1 MRGNESGCGSPYRGV
16 HSPRPFRNRD
26 GRHAIP
32 EDDHPQPQGDAR
44 LSEEAIIVKD
54 KMSAEEREI
63 LDGFE
68 RGELRS
74 AREELARRWTAP
86 R

>member
-1 MRGNESGCGSPYRGV
+1 M
-16 HSPRPFRNRD
+16 
-26 GRHAIP
+26 
-32 EDDHPQPQGDAR
+32 
-44 LSEEAIIVKD
+44 KD

>member
-1 MRGNESGCGSPYRGV
+1 MSRGK
-16 HSPRPFRNRD
+16 RPFHDRG

-32 EDDHPQPQGDAR
+32 ENDHPRPQDDAR

-74 AREELARRWTAP
+74 TSGAERELQVARQAAP
-86 R
+86 IRSTRPGE

>member
-1 MRGNESGCGSPYRGV
+1 MSRSK
-16 HSPRPFRNRD
+16 RPFHDRG

-32 EDDHPQPQGDAR
+32 ENDHPRPQGDAR

-54 KMSAEEREI
+54 KMSAEAEEREI

-68 RGELRS
+68 HLSGRLTEKS
-74 AREELARRWTAP
+74 
-86 R
+86 